1 MNDTK
6 RRRSWTLLLFL
17 LLLLL
22 LLLPL
27 ALAGFQIV
35 SGLIPERVT
44 PETHLITGPR
54 NADGSV
60 NYGEALAQFLEK
72 EAQDP
77 GENGF
82 RILARAFGPEI
93 AGFSGVSDPLWRASC
108 ARAGLEAE
116 LASKFEPEFPD
127 FLSRTADV
135 REKWSAELKKPIQ
148 GKIAVEWDDLN
159 AGLDRIAEAARMPYL
174 MWRVD
179 GDLERMQ
186 KTIEAF
192 RSFSALLTLRAR
204 EALNAGDAD
213 LAVRDCLTIF
223 YLAKHLTRFPS
234 SLSAA
239 GYGLENSGFQLLADI
254 LFTAPLPAAQLE
266 EIRRELEILDQRES
280 LDAFLQKE
288 KLFTCVLMEYT
299 WKTEPRLTLWH
310 KKAFRRELVRN
321 LNTVCAEDGK
331 ILGIEAPKS
340 EPGWTAVAEKTHI
353 PGLWGRLLGW
363 ELWRLERVT
372 LKCMEETIR
381 RNELSFRLA
390 RIAVETELFHRE
402 NGRYPETLAELAL
415 PDALFQ
421 DPFADGKPFT
431 YRQNPESRADQ
442 RKRFDAWRKRVETF
456 PEYYAPLDEEK
467 YPVGTLIRSEE
478 FPKKTAPALTQE
490 EERDDAEFP
499 SRQTWRPFLLFSD
512 GAFDEDGFLLDGTL
526 IF

>member
-1 MNDTK
+1 MRSTQRTF
-6 RRRSWTLLLFL
+6 RRILLLI
-17 LLLLL
+17 

-27 ALAGFQIV
+27 GLGGWLTV
-35 SGLIPERVT
+35 SGLFPERVT
-44 PETHLITGPR
+44 PETHLITGPL
-54 NADGSV
+54 NPDGSV

-72 EAQDP
+72 ETQDP

-116 LASKFEPEFPD
+116 LAQEFEPEFPD
-127 FLSRTADV
+127 FLSSAADV
-135 REKWSAELKKPIQ
+135 REKWIAELKKPIQ

-192 RSFSALLTLRAR
+192 WSFSALLTLRAR

-234 SLSAA
+234 SLSVA

-254 LFTAPLPAAQLE
+254 LFAAPLPAAQLE
-266 EIRRELEILDQRES
+266 EIRRELKSFDERES
-280 LDAFLQKE
+280 LEAFLQKE
-288 KLFTCVLMEYT
+288 KLFTCVLMEYV

-331 ILGIEAPKS
+331 ILGIEDPKS
-340 EPGWTAVAEKTHI
+340 APVWTAVAEKTHI
-353 PGLWGRLLGW
+353 PGLWGRFLGW
-363 ELWRLERVT
+363 ELWQIERVV
-372 LKCMEETIR
+372 LECMEGTIR
-381 RNELSFRLA
+381 RNEISFRLA

-415 PDALFQ
+415 PETLFQ
-421 DPFADGKPFT
+421 DPFADGKPFV
-431 YRQNPESRADQ
+431 YRQNTESRADWQ
-442 RKRFDAWRKRVETF
+442 KRFDAWRKRIETF
-456 PEYYAPLDEEK
+456 PEYYAPLDEAR
-467 YPVGTLIRSEE
+467 YPVGTFISVEE
-478 FPKKTAPALTQE
+478 FSEISSPVLTQE

-499 SRQTWRPFLLFSD
+499 SLQTWRPFLLFSE
-512 GAFDEDGFLLDGTL
+512 GAFDEDDFLIDGTL